1 MGGAFSAGE
10 ISQQPALRNI
20 PAEFDICRIHLEG
33 YHEPV
38 FASSTGLFGILQS
51 SLYTLETLTTPR
63 ERVKKKPGYI
73 FCSILMV
80 PSLLPLDHL

>member
-1 MGGAFSAGE
+1 MGGSFSAGE
-10 ISQQPALRNI
+10 IRQQPALRNI

-63 ERVKKKPGYI
+63 ERVKKNLVT
-73 FCSILMV
+73 FSAL
-80 PSLLPLDHL
+80 S